1 MKMPAVCQRVNA
13 RHTVSDLAHLT
24 ALIAALGS
32 DQNANWWNC
41 SFLSQQG
48 LDSLVYNF
56 PRTSVS
62 AAISSTCKAAS
73 QIHDTATGAVDVY
86 HLFRLPSS
94 MMSQL
99 QRSLVT
105 ESSGLR
111 EVLLDKNRC
120 LEGVRELSGGQSV
133 SDLGPGARN
142 LGQFEPSDTSLAPL
156 LAASYFEA
164 FNNNYKTF
172 PFFTFG

>member
-1 MKMPAVCQRVNA
+1 MRMPAASQRVNP
-13 RHTVSDLAHLT
+13 RHTVSDL

-32 DQNANWWNC
+32 DKNANWWNC
-41 SFLSQQG
+41 SFLSQLG

-73 QIHDTATGAVDVY
+73 QIHDTATGSVDVY

-94 MMSQL
+94 LMSQL
-99 QRSLVT
+99 QRSLIT

-120 LEGVRELSGGQSV
+120 LQGVRELSDYLDHPPMGRAWWENGFGLCWLKPKRKRTFLNGQGLQNV
-133 SDLGPGARN
+133 RLPN
-142 LGQFEPSDTSLAPL
+142 
-156 LAASYFEA
+156 
-164 FNNNYKTF
+164 
-172 PFFTFG
+172 